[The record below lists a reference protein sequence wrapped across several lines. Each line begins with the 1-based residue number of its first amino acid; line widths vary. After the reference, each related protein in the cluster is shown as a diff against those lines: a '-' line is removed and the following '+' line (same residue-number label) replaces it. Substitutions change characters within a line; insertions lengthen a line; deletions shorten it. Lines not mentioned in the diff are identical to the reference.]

1 MKHKNLIIRIFL
13 DILGLTF
20 FSFCVLLVIFI
31 FTRLLGGSP
40 FELTELRDNQ
50 EFVSLIG
57 LYKPSFSQF
66 FIFIR
71 NLFTMNW
78 GTTFDESGVST
89 EVVLNTPLLLSLKMI
104 LISFSL
110 MLLLGIFAGY
120 LLEKYKE
127 RKITKYF
134 SAIVQIIWVIPLF
147 GIGILLRYLFPTSNN
162 LVLPIFCM
170 NFTVFYIIT
179 DLSHL
184 IISNVKNSNDM
195 PFFFGRLGFYNT
207 LVLSSAIIIEKI
219 FDINGFGSLIL
230 RSIQSHDYFVIIS
243 CLFILL
249 ISFVILFILLN
260 SFYLILKKV
269 LKKKYPQKENISGF
283 SNIPPMDKNPVQ
295 INESKDDRP
304 TNKELIIKFIK
315 NNSVSIISVILVLLS
330 IIFAVFS
337 PWISIYDFEFISAI
351 WKCPPPPW
359 ETLDKSSLVHPLGQ
373 NKYGLDVFGRCL
385 YGTRTAL
392 SIGIIPILLSIP
404 LGVFIGVISAI
415 KGKWMKQIFD
425 YVIGIL
431 FFISGTV
438 FLILFFEIVINEELY
453 FIMIFLLTSTA
464 LIAKLTIEAV
474 ENELRMQSL
483 DPLLSDGRKNIKFL
497 KAIFLKKNSLLIPI
511 IFVSISFV
519 MFFYEVLSY
528 TGSYTGFGDPRLV
541 DLGIDIA
548 ISESILQV
556 APWASLWPS
565 FWLLFII
572 LGYSLVGIGF
582 KKKI

>member
-1 MKHKNLIIRIFL
+1 MKSKNVNFRFLIN
-13 DILGLTF
+13 ILCITF
-20 FSFCVLLVIFI
+20 FSFLVLLIIFI

-40 FELTELRDNQ
+40 FELTEFHENQ
-50 EFVSLIG
+50 EFATLIG
-57 LYKPSFSQF
+57 LDKPPISQF
-66 FIFIR
+66 FLFIK

-78 GTTFDESGVST
+78 GKTFDESGVST
-89 EVVLNTPLLLSLKMI
+89 EAVLNIPLKLSLKMI

-120 LLEKYKE
+120 ILEKYEE

-134 SAIVQIIWVIPLF
+134 STIVQIIWVIPLF
-147 GIGILLRYLFPTSNN
+147 GIGLLLRYLFPSNNN
-162 LVLPIFCM
+162 LVLPIICL

-179 DLSHL
+179 DLSHM
-184 IISNVKNSNDM
+184 IFSNLKNSNDI
-195 PFFFGRLGFYNT
+195 PFFFGRLGFYNI
-207 LVLSSAIIIEKI
+207 LMLSSVIIIEKI

-230 RSIQSHDYFVIIS
+230 RRIQTHDYFVIIS

-260 SFYLILKKV
+260 SFYLILKVV

-283 SNIPPMDKNPVQ
+283 SNIPPTDKNPAQ

-315 NNSVSIISVILVLLS
+315 NNSVSIVGVILVFLLF
-330 IIFAVFS
+330 IIAIFA
-337 PWISIYDFEFISAI
+337 PWISIYDFKFISAI

-359 ETLDKSSLVHPLGQ
+359 ETLDKSSLAHPLGQ
-373 NKYGLDVFGRCL
+373 TKYGLDVFGRCL

-392 SIGIIPILLSIP
+392 TIGIIPILLSLP

-415 KGKWMKQIFD
+415 KGTWMKQIFD

-438 FLILFFEIVINEELY
+438 FLILFFEIVKNEEFY

-483 DPLLSDGRKNIKFL
+483 DPLLSERRKIIKFL
-497 KAIFLKKNSLLIPI
+497 KAIFLKKNSLIIPI

-528 TGSYTGFGDPRLV
+528 TGFGDPRLV

-548 ISESILQV
+548 INESILQV

-572 LGYSLVGIGF
+572 LGFSLVGIGF